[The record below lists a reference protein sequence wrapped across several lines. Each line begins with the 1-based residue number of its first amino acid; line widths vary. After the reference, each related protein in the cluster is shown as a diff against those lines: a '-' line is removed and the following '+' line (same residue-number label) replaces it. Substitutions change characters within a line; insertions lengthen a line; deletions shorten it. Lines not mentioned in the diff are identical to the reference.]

1 VSIEIPNRMDDLPS
15 YRAGIPGGR
24 GHDASSAGDL
34 SRTAS
39 ALDDDAQREMQRAPC
54 TDERPRQLQVGA
66 RVDEH
71 PRVLVTEPEA
81 PELLETPR
89 HHALILERELVGGWW
104 ELSWRHTFYNDR
116 SS

>member
-54 TDERPRQLQVGA
+54 TDERPRQLQVRS

-81 PELLETPR
+81 PKLLETPR